1 MIIPGFRFTPSR
13 LLLLRLSMATC
24 SGWRWASCALG
35 SWLKERYLVIVS
47 PSSVSSSR
55 PWSRAASSRDS
66 TPDYAYN
73 TFPLMQAQWIPE
85 GLWRMQPFYRN
96 LFENLITVQ
105 FMHRVLA
112 LVSLLSVGLLWLAAR
127 RSALW
132 AGARRAC
139 HWLLGAAALQ
149 ITLGISTVIFSRRA
163 ATPGLGSSGGSAR
176 APDDRHMDVA
186 RDARSPAQISI
197 CVPSSITRF
206 VGILKKSIAL
216 AALRDIVMK
225 SFSRQR
231 AMPGLTVGIMVSR
244 LRKNEVSS

>member
-1 MIIPGFRFTPSR
+1 MRIPSTAGTRDPERSSKVARMQRSGIRGGRFHDHSR
-13 LLLLRLSMATC
+13 IPFHSIQATLAAFIYGYMLWVALGLLRPRIVAEGTLPRYCFAVLGLVFTTLV
-24 SGWRWASCALG
+24 SGGFVAGLDAGL
-35 SWLKERYLVIVS
+35 
-47 PSSVSSSR
+47 
-55 PWSRAASSRDS
+55 
-66 TPDYAYN
+66 AYN

-149 ITLGISTVIFSRRA
+149 ITLGISTVIFVVPLPLALAHQAGALVLLTIAIWTLHEMHGPRLRSRSAFLARS
-163 ATPGLGSSGGSAR
+163 PGSSGS
-176 APDDRHMDVA
+176 
-186 RDARSPAQISI
+186 
-197 CVPSSITRF
+197 
-206 VGILKKSIAL
+206 
-216 AALRDIVMK
+216 
-225 SFSRQR
+225 
-231 AMPGLTVGIMVSR
+231 
-244 LRKNEVSS
+244 